1 MCASECECS
10 TPVDKQF
17 ENITQLSRNIKR
29 TIGKN
34 EKGQSIF
41 VALHSEYREE
51 NQKKIVYNKTNTHG
65 ANRCM
70 FHQIFRNKRTC
81 RLILIYNMLF
91 FHNSCSIKYS
101 HGTEFECRF
110 NIRLMFKIFLIFF

>member
-41 VALHSEYREE
+41 VALHSKYREQ
-51 NQKKIVYNKTNTHG
+51 NQKNV
-65 ANRCM
+65 
-70 FHQIFRNKRTC
+70 
-81 RLILIYNMLF
+81 
-91 FHNSCSIKYS
+91 
-101 HGTEFECRF
+101 
-110 NIRLMFKIFLIFF
+110 